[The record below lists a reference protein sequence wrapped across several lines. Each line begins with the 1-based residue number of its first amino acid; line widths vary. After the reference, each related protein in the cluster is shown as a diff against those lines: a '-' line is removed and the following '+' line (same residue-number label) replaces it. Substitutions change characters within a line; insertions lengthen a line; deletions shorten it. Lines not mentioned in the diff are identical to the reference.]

1 MVLTL
6 PVAKEVAIGIIAV
19 TALLRRRHRMGS
31 GLPQEALSCIIAG
44 VVDYCMLSRN
54 PDSGYVLFRT
64 NFVAMA
70 CHQTIAAVGHN
81 LPWLFHIAIA
91 NVIEAFHLGCNWIV
105 QPRIHL
111 YCAV

>member
-19 TALLRRRHRMGS
+19 TTLLRRRHRMGS
-31 GLPQEALSCIIAG
+31 GLPQEALSCIITGA
-44 VVDYCMLSRN
+44 VDYCMISQN

-91 NVIEAFHLGCNWIV
+91 NVIEAFHLGCN
-105 QPRIHL
+105 
-111 YCAV
+111 